1 MNFKVLNENSE
12 DLNLSAGDLFDVLSS
27 KINIQDPRKEFE
39 LLNEELYKSLEK
51 ANVVTPIFNKNLM
64 MNVFYIC
71 FSIGYYYR
79 LFLEKNE
86 VELKGIEQNDQES
99 T

>member
-1 MNFKVLNENSE
+1 MNFKVLNKNSE
-12 DLNLSAGDLFDVLSS
+12 NLNLSAGDLFDILSS
-27 KINIQDPRKEFE
+27 KINIKEPREEFE
-39 LLNEELYKSLEK
+39 VLNEQLYKSLEK
-51 ANVVTPIFNKNLM
+51 ANVITPIFNKNLM
-64 MNVFYIC
+64 MNVLYIC

-86 VELKGIEQNDQES
+86 VELKGNIENDQNP